1 LNLFFLTSY
10 IPLQSSVGQFT
21 TRQASFDKMA
31 SYDKNYEATTAIE
44 GSPEISKSVG
54 YDKETYPEATGLSLP
69 PATVSRI
76 THVSSVVSVLV
87 AGIALFSDGYN
98 AQIIGY
104 MEPLFSDL

>member
-1 LNLFFLTSY
+1 
-10 IPLQSSVGQFT
+10 
-21 TRQASFDKMA
+21 MA
-31 SYDKNYEATTAIE
+31 NYNKGLESGREIE
-44 GSPEISKSVG
+44 GSPEMTKSVE
-54 YDKETYPEATGLSLP
+54 YNKETYPAATGLELP

-76 THVSSVVSVLV
+76 TRISSILSVMV